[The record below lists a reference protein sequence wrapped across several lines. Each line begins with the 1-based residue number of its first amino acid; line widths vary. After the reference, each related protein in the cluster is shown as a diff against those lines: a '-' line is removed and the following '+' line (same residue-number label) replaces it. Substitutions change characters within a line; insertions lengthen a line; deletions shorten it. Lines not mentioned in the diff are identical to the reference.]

1 MTTAWSVRHWS
12 SIGGSAA
19 RGYELVSQPVA
30 PKAFRAA
37 LAFLATAVPVESAF
51 ILVRLAGGDDAANRE
66 AIDAANESTLSPR
79 LCVAVDL
86 STLTSVD
93 FSDLN
98 NERVGL
104 MLDGIDADTPLTAIA
119 HDSIEAIRFDSDFVR
134 RASGNLRQS
143 CLLEAMSGFARNL
156 GLCTL
161 GPQVECSRQLIAS
174 GLEFDY
180 VPECLADA
188 PIQVAT
194 ELSNGA
200 QGGANRTIHFTR

>member
-1 MTTAWSVRHWS
+1 MTTAWSVRRWS
-12 SIGGSAA
+12 SIGGNAA

-30 PKAFRAA
+30 PQAFRAA

-51 ILVRLAGGDDAANRE
+51 VLVRLAGGDDVANRE
-66 AIDAANESTLSPR
+66 AIEAANESTLSQR
-79 LCVAVDL
+79 LCVAVDQ

-104 MLDGIDADTPLTAIA
+104 VLDSIDADTPLAAIA
-119 HDSIEAIRFDSDFVR
+119 HDSIEAIRFSSDFVR

-161 GPQVECSRQLIAS
+161 GPQVDRSNHLIAP

-180 VPECLADA
+180 VPDYPADA
-188 PIQVAT
+188 PVEVAT
-194 ELSNGA
+194 ALSNGA
-200 QGGANRTIHFTR
+200 QGGSNRTIHLTR